1 MISVIVPVYNVEKY
15 LEQCVDSIL
24 QQTITDLE
32 VILVDDGST
41 DKSALI
47 CDEYQVRDT
56 RIKVLHKQNGGL
68 MSAWKAGVQM
78 SKGDYI
84 GFVDSD
90 DWIDSDMYMTL
101 YQTAVKSSA
110 DIVLCGWIREGKNK
124 REKEPMYIE
133 SGKYDRDSLEKN
145 IFPKM
150 LSFGKMLERYISPN
164 RVTKLFKRE
173 LLEKNFNYFDEKVS
187 IGEDLITSFSCILD
201 AKSIYMLAEYFP
213 YHYRLNESS
222 IMEKA
227 DFQFYR
233 KSLLMIQQFRRIV
246 KEKNR
251 TGFDVQLNN
260 DLLSLAYW
268 GTERLVKSDATKKEK
283 IKYIQSML
291 NDHDFRVALQNQ
303 TLSKHNKKCAVYIVL
318 SQLKFASGL
327 YMFIKKI
334 VLKKRDVFGY

>member
-173 LLEKNFNYFDEKVS
+173 LLEKNFKYFDEKIS

-334 VLKKRDVFGY
+334 VLKKREVFGY

>member
-173 LLEKNFNYFDEKVS
+173 LLEKNFKYFDEKVS

-227 DFQFYR
+227 DFQFCR

-334 VLKKRDVFGY
+334 VLKKREVFGY

>member
-78 SKGDYI
+78 SKG
-84 GFVDSD
+84 

-173 LLEKNFNYFDEKVS
+173 LLEKNFKYFDEKVS

-334 VLKKRDVFGY
+334 VLKKREVFGY

>member
-68 MSAWKAGVQM
+68 MSAWTAGVQM

-173 LLEKNFNYFDEKVS
+173 LLEKNFKYFDEKVS

-334 VLKKRDVFGY
+334 VLKKREVFGY

>member
-150 LSFGKMLERYISPN
+150 LLERYISPN

-173 LLEKNFNYFDEKVS
+173 LLEKNFKYFDEKVS

-268 GTERLVKSDATKKEK
+268 GTERLVKSDANKKEK

-334 VLKKRDVFGY
+334 VLKKREVFGY

>member
-1 MISVIVPVYNVEKY
+1 
-15 LEQCVDSIL
+15 
-24 QQTITDLE
+24 
-32 VILVDDGST
+32 
-41 DKSALI
+41 
-47 CDEYQVRDT
+47 
-56 RIKVLHKQNGGL
+56 
-68 MSAWKAGVQM
+68 
-78 SKGDYI
+78 
-84 GFVDSD
+84 
-90 DWIDSDMYMTL
+90 
-101 YQTAVKSSA
+101 
-110 DIVLCGWIREGKNK
+110 
-124 REKEPMYIE
+124 
-133 SGKYDRDSLEKN
+133 
-145 IFPKM
+145 
-150 LSFGKMLERYISPN
+150 MLERYISPN

-173 LLEKNFNYFDEKVS
+173 LLEKNFKYFDEKVS

-334 VLKKRDVFGY
+334 VLKKREVFGY

>member
-173 LLEKNFNYFDEKVS
+173 LLEKNFKYFDEKVS

-251 TGFDVQLNN
+251 KGFDVQLNN

-334 VLKKRDVFGY
+334 VLKKREVFGY

>member
-173 LLEKNFNYFDEKVS
+173 LLEKNFKYFDEKVS

-334 VLKKRDVFGY
+334 VLKKREVFGY

>member
-173 LLEKNFNYFDEKVS
+173 LLEKNFKYFDEKVS

-303 TLSKHNKKCAVYIVL
+303 TLSNHNKKCAVYIVL

-334 VLKKRDVFGY
+334 VLKKREVFGY

>member
-173 LLEKNFNYFDEKVS
+173 LLEKNFKYFDEKVS

-303 TLSKHNKKCAVYIVL
+303 TLSKHNKKCVVYIVL

-334 VLKKRDVFGY
+334 VLKKREVFGY

>member
-173 LLEKNFNYFDEKVS
+173 LLEKNFKYFDEKVS

-201 AKSIYMLAEYFP
+201 VKSIYMLAEYFP

-334 VLKKRDVFGY
+334 VLKKREVFGY